1 MGTLITLGIN
11 KMEIDWGKNNS
22 FNNHSVLFQKDDFEQ
37 DIPYYYFD
45 DGEEIV
51 KMTYEKG
58 AKKQLSEVK
67 ERLEILGYDL
77 ASIEEE
83 YNAML
88 KEYNFYIDEK
98 VNLTFEEFKTLLIS
112 LDVSKV
118 DNVSSGIINRRRD

>member
-1 MGTLITLGIN
+1 MESLITLEIN
-11 KMEIDWGKNNS
+11 KMEIYWGKNKF
-22 FNNHSVLFQKDDFEQ
+22 FNNHSVLFQKYDFEQ

-58 AKKQLSEVK
+58 AKKKLSEVK
-67 ERLEILGYDL
+67 ERLEILGYYL

-83 YNAML
+83 YNAIL

-98 VNLTFEEFKTLLIS
+98 VNLTFEEFKTF
-112 LDVSKV
+112 
-118 DNVSSGIINRRRD
+118 